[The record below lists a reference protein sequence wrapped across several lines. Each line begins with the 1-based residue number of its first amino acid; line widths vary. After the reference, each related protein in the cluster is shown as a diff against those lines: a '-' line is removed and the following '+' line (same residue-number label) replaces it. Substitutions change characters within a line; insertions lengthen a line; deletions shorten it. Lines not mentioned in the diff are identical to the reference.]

1 MKVFR
6 MLVRGIRDAFKSVF
20 RNFSLSFASVSCISI
35 TLIVIA
41 VSLLLSLNVKSI
53 TKSIE
58 SDVTMVVFVD
68 SGATDL
74 DLEKIDSQ
82 LRKIEN
88 IESIT
93 LKTKQ
98 EEKEEFMKESE
109 IFKSIM
115 GDWDDE
121 ESPLKDSFLIKVVD
135 LKKAKQTVKEIESI
149 EKIYMVNY
157 GEGMVEK
164 MLNVFSVIEKIT
176 IVIVIALIF
185 VNVFLIINTIKLA
198 IFARK
203 REIFIMRLV
212 GASNFSIKYPFVI
225 EGMVIG
231 LIGSII
237 PIILVI
243 YGYTYLYTYLD
254 GVLFSSILKL
264 LDPNPFV
271 YIVSLIIII
280 IGMLVGM
287 IGSGRAVRKYLK
299 V

>member
-149 EKIYMVNY
+149 EKIYMV
-157 GEGMVEK
+157 K
-164 MLNVFSVIEKIT
+164 IQRFSY
-176 IVIVIALIF
+176 
-185 VNVFLIINTIKLA
+185 
-198 IFARK
+198 
-203 REIFIMRLV
+203 
-212 GASNFSIKYPFVI
+212 KYF
-225 EGMVIG
+225 
-231 LIGSII
+231 
-237 PIILVI
+237 
-243 YGYTYLYTYLD
+243 
-254 GVLFSSILKL
+254 
-264 LDPNPFV
+264 
-271 YIVSLIIII
+271 
-280 IGMLVGM
+280 
-287 IGSGRAVRKYLK
+287 
-299 V
+299 

>member
-121 ESPLKDSFLIKVVD
+121 ESPLKK
-135 LKKAKQTVKEIESI
+135 
-149 EKIYMVNY
+149 
-157 GEGMVEK
+157 
-164 MLNVFSVIEKIT
+164 
-176 IVIVIALIF
+176 
-185 VNVFLIINTIKLA
+185 
-198 IFARK
+198 
-203 REIFIMRLV
+203 
-212 GASNFSIKYPFVI
+212 
-225 EGMVIG
+225 
-231 LIGSII
+231 
-237 PIILVI
+237 
-243 YGYTYLYTYLD
+243 
-254 GVLFSSILKL
+254 
-264 LDPNPFV
+264 
-271 YIVSLIIII
+271 
-280 IGMLVGM
+280 
-287 IGSGRAVRKYLK
+287 
-299 V
+299 

>member
-58 SDVTMVVFVD
+58 SDVTMVAFVD
-68 SGATDL
+68 SSATDL

-109 IFKSIM
+109 VFKSIM
-115 GDWDDE
+115 SDWDDE

-149 EKIYMVNY
+149 DKIYMVNY

-264 LDPNPFV
+264 LNPNPFV
-271 YIVSLIIII
+271 YVVSLIIII